1 MRVILIVLDSVGIG
15 ALPDAAEYGDTGANT
30 LMHIQEAVP
39 SMHLPNLKS
48 LGLYNIDGLRRGEQC
63 SPARG
68 AYGRLVEASKG
79 KDTTTGHWEIAGLR
93 LSTPFPTFP
102 NGFPADFI
110 QAFEQAI
117 GRKTIGNI
125 PASGTAILD
134 ELGEEHMRT
143 GAVIVYTSADSVF
156 QIAAHEAVVP
166 LEELYSICET
176 ARAMLVNELAC
187 GRVIARPFEGEEGA
201 FRRTA
206 NRHDY
211 SIAPL
216 LPTMLDMIC
225 AAGQAVAAVGKIKDI
240 FAGQGVTK
248 SVYTTN
254 NMEGVDTTLAM
265 MSEVLS
271 GLIMTNL
278 VDFDMQFGHRRDP
291 AGYAEALMAFDARL
305 PEIMGAMRADD
316 VLILTA
322 DHGCD
327 PTHAGT
333 DHTREYIPFLAYGES
348 VRPNTNIGTRATF
361 ADIAATVLDIL
372 KVEGETAGMS
382 FLEMIYADQSK

>member
-63 SPARG
+63 LPARG

-248 SVYTTN
+248 SVHTTN

-327 PTHAGT
+327 PTRAGT
-333 DHTREYIPFLAYGES
+333 DHTREYIPFLAYGEGI
-348 VRPNTNIGTRATF
+348 RPNTNIGTRETF
-361 ADIAATVLDIL
+361 ADIAATVLDVL
-372 KVEGETAGMS
+372 KVEGETAGVS
-382 FLEMIYADQSK
+382 FLEMIYANQSK